1 LVKTTTMET
10 IYSKIFDNV
19 RKEIA
24 DASEEQLMSDL
35 YKEELEKEYTIEP
48 PYLQKDLLSVEI
60 KSKTLTDN
68 NAPEGFDYTEGDV
81 VNYAYY
87 GIPIKGDDNL
97 LKHKLEDLLKISN
110 KFAIVK
116 GFLFIEEYYFEKIED
131 NEVAIEAVKEAML
144 KDVAFLEQYIQ
155 QVNVEVE
162 SFKSTLTNKINTE
175 IAIELDKRR
184 VKQETI
190 DKLNPFD

>member
-1 LVKTTTMET
+1 
-10 IYSKIFDNV
+10 
-19 RKEIA
+19 
-24 DASEEQLMSDL
+24 
-35 YKEELEKEYTIEP
+35 
-48 PYLQKDLLSVEI
+48 
-60 KSKTLTDN
+60 
-68 NAPEGFDYTEGDV
+68 V

-97 LKHKLEDLLKISN
+97 LKHKLENLLKVSN

-131 NEVAIEAVKEAML
+131 NEVAIQAVKEAML
-144 KDVAFLEQYIQ
+144 KDVAFIEQYVQ

-175 IAIELDKRR
+175 IAMELDKRR
-184 VKQETI
+184 IKQETI